1 MSTCHATSIDTWL
14 VNVIYCWAALFT
26 LIDCVPP
33 QQQSSSLI
41 RRAIDSGGLNLG
53 LNGNL
58 SQRQVDA
65 GAILPVGEAFNLFQS
80 YGLLAFNINVVP
92 LVLLPT
98 SSRSYNNGSTSSQ
111 PYKQPLFQM
120 TTHPVLD
127 RKLYF
132 PEIKR
137 QQVNNP
143 RSIFNFYIHN

>member
-1 MSTCHATSIDTWL
+1 MSTCRSIDAWL
-14 VNVIYCWAALFT
+14 VNVICCLATLFT
-26 LIDCVPP
+26 LIDCVP
-33 QQQSSSLI
+33 QSGSLI
-41 RRAIDSGGLNLG
+41 RRAIDSSGHLG
-53 LNGNL
+53 LNGNS
-58 SQRQVDA
+58 SQRQLDA

-98 SSRSYNNGSTSSQ
+98 SSRSHNSTSQQQ

-143 RSIFNFYIHN
+143 RSIFHS